1 MIHATKLPLAAA
13 FLLAGL
19 VTAALFD
26 GSHSRRTWTAAPSS
40 VCNSAA
46 CSRLAALISEAANTS
61 AQPCVDFH
69 EYVCGGWSHVAR
81 SLTMADYARE
91 AFIANVTQRARSF
104 PIPEVQQTS
113 EEKAARYFS
122 ACDDIVSG
130 PEDHLDDVKR
140 LLLNGGIAWP
150 DIGTNPD
157 VLDAMFYMS
166 LIARVPILLRLS
178 LRGNGESKAISISRA
193 MPTFLAAR
201 RLERETRKATAR
213 KFFRTLYAAFS
224 TNGGAGADRRFAV
237 LADQEDRLAT
247 SLNAALG
254 DAKSSS
260 ATTSDIHHWAK
271 MRSKQR
277 WRAAFHKY
285 WKIADN
291 ESVPVT
297 IESRNYF
304 WAVFAH
310 YRRFG
315 DAQTMDLFGWLC
327 VRALFPFTNQNIV
340 SSYYASPAV
349 QSKHRTH
356 CFHQTDKIM
365 HYAFQSAIALDM
377 TSGLLVDDV
386 TLLVTR
392 ILSSTD
398 DTLTA
403 GWLFFGE
410 CLIYDNS
417 KDKFLNTLAKYDTS
431 YTTQA
436 YASFPDMTSDP
447 LVNWME
453 AANAA
458 PSAFSHLLPA
468 GELVLGQH
476 VLVDEPPIKPVYLDI
491 PWYALDATRAV
502 KLAGLGSR
510 VAAKV
515 FRELLSSN
523 EMCLDLKKSAEVLW
537 KCVVAREQEDA
548 ELLDDARDDVLVS
561 ILSSGVLWPV
571 LEDLTKD
578 SSSATAN
585 IQSLSEIQL
594 FFVLGCLLL
603 CGEEHSQAKCNLPLK
618 DNVRFARAFSCRRG
632 SPMYPKWTCSHT
644 SS

>member
-1 MIHATKLPLAAA
+1 MVRGTTSRLVAA

-19 VTAALFD
+19 V
-26 GSHSRRTWTAAPSS
+26 GSHSSRTGATAQSS
-40 VCNSAA
+40 ACNSAA
-46 CSRLAALISEAANTS
+46 CSRLAALISEAANAS

-91 AFIANVTQRARSF
+91 AFIENVTYRARSVAV
-104 PIPEVQQTS
+104 PDVQQTA
-113 EEKAARYFS
+113 EEKAARYYS
-122 ACDDIVSG
+122 ACDDVVSG

-140 LLLNGGIAWP
+140 LLINGGIAWP

-178 LRGNGESKAISISRA
+178 LHGRGESKAISISRA
-193 MPTFLAAR
+193 MPTFLTAR
-201 RLERETRKATAR
+201 RLERETRKATAK

-224 TNGGAGADRRFAV
+224 TTGSAGADRRFAV
-237 LADQEDRLAT
+237 LADQEDHLVA
-247 SLNAALG
+247 SLYAAL
-254 DAKSSS
+254 ANSKSSS
-260 ATTSDIHHWAK
+260 ATTCDIHHWAK
-271 MRSKQR
+271 MRSKHR
-277 WRAAFHKY
+277 WRAAFYKY
-285 WKIADN
+285 WKIASN

-297 IESRNYF
+297 IESRDYF

-310 YRRFG
+310 YRKFG

-327 VRALFPFTNQNIV
+327 VRALVPFTNRKIL
-340 SSYYASPAV
+340 SSYYASPAI
-349 QSKHRTH
+349 QSKHRTL
-356 CFHQTDKIM
+356 CFHQTDEIM

-386 TLLVTR
+386 TALVAR
-392 ILSSTD
+392 ILSSTA

-410 CLIYDNS
+410 CHIDGNS
-417 KDKFLNTLAKYDTS
+417 KDRFLGALAKYDAS
-431 YTTQA
+431 YTAQA
-436 YASFPDMTSDP
+436 YASFPDMTDDP

-453 AANAA
+453 TASAA
-458 PSAFSHLLPA
+458 PSAFRYLLPA
-468 GELVLGQH
+468 GELVLGQDMQINEH
-476 VLVDEPPIKPVYLDI
+476 PIKPAYLDI
-491 PWYALDATRAV
+491 PWYALDAPRAV

-523 EMCLDLKKSAEVLW
+523 ELCLELKASTELLW
-537 KCVVAREQEDA
+537 KCVVARAQEDA
-548 ELLDDARDDVLVS
+548 EHLQDARDDVLVS

-571 LEDLTKD
+571 LEDLMTG
-578 SSSATAN
+578 SSSAPAS

-618 DNVRFARAFSCRRG
+618 DNVRFASAFSCRRG
-632 SPMYPKWTCSHT
+632 TPMHPKRTCSHA